1 MSVLIAVAGRVL
13 KPRPGVPHGDQA
25 AAAPS
30 RYIQALH
37 RAGAQEAILQPV
49 TVDVDEASKRLSRF
63 DGLLLIGGE
72 DLDPSTYGA
81 EPHPKLGETSEP
93 RDAFELP
100 LVSAAIER
108 GMPVLAVCRGI
119 QVLNVALGG
128 TLHQHIE
135 GESPDHGGTQD
146 WVTHKVTIEPGSLLH
161 KTLDAET
168 VEPVSR
174 HHQAVANLGRGL
186 RATAWA
192 EDGIIE
198 GVEMDDGWVL
208 GVQWHPELT
217 AADDPSQQRLFDG
230 FVEAASTST
239 E

>member
-1 MSVLIAVAGRVL
+1 MSLLIAVAGRVL

-37 RAGAQEAILQPV
+37 RAGAHEAILQPV
-49 TVDVDEASKRLSRF
+49 TVDVAEATKRLSRF

-81 EPHPKLGETSEP
+81 EPHPKLGETSAP
-93 RDAFELP
+93 RDSFELP
-100 LVSAAIER
+100 LVIAAIER
-108 GMPVLAVCRGI
+108 RMPVLAVCRGI
-119 QVLNVALGG
+119 QALNVALGG
-128 TLHQHIE
+128 TLHQHIDE
-135 GESPDHGGTQD
+135 ESVNHGGTED
-146 WVTHKVTIEPGSLLH
+146 WVSHRVTIEPGSLLY

-174 HHQAVANLGRGL
+174 HHQAVADLGEGL
-186 RATAWA
+186 KATAWA
-192 EDGIIE
+192 EDGIVE

-217 AADDPSQQRLFDG
+217 AAEDPSQQRLFDG
-230 FVEAASTST
+230 FVDAAATSA

>member
-1 MSVLIAVAGRVL
+1 MGVLIAVAGRVL

-37 RAGAQEAILQPV
+37 RAGAHEAILQPV
-49 TVDVDEASKRLSRF
+49 SVDVAEAAKRLSRF
-63 DGLLLIGGE
+63 DGLMLIGGE

-81 EPHPKLGETSEP
+81 EPHPKLGEVSEP

-100 LVSAAIER
+100 LITAAIER

-119 QVLNVALGG
+119 QALNVALGG
-128 TLHQHIE
+128 TLIQHIDE
-135 GESPDHGGTQD
+135 ESIDHGGTKD
-146 WVTHKVTIEPGSLLH
+146 WVTHKVTIEPGSLLY

-174 HHQAVANLGRGL
+174 HHQAVERLGQGL
-186 RATAWA
+186 KATAWA
-192 EDGIIE
+192 EDGVIE

-230 FVEAASTST
+230 FVEAAETSAK
-239 E
+239 